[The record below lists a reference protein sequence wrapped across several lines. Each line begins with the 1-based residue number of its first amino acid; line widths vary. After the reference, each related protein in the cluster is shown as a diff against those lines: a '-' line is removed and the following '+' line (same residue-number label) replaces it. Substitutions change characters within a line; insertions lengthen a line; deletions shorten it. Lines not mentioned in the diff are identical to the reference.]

1 MKYMHFT
8 EEQLAYANH
17 INLVAYARR
26 QGYPVREYH
35 PGYWKITGYGGLLI
49 EPDKWYWEAEKKGGG
64 PIQFVMMMKQ
74 LSWVEAVKELLKES
88 DPDCQYHPG
97 SDPVQ
102 AHRRTKEKSM
112 FRLPAKNTTYEHIF
126 AYLIKSRK
134 LDQGLIQQLVK
145 DKKLY
150 EDVNQNCVF
159 VGYDPE
165 GAARFASMRGTKTQ
179 RPYKGD
185 AAGSDKR
192 YAFSCTGSTD
202 TVYIFEAPIDL
213 ISYQS
218 MLKQSGR
225 ELADHYITLAGISIA
240 ALERYLIDY
249 PDIRKLV
256 VCTDHDEAGEEA
268 FRQIY
273 KTYDRT
279 CEVRRQSPK
288 PYKDFNEYLIRRE
301 FQRFLAEQGL
311 QPKNA
316 ETGYPQG
323 ISFR

>member
-102 AHRRTKEKSM
+102 AHRKAKSM

-311 QPKNA
+311 QPKDA
-316 ETGYPQG
+316 ESGYPQG

>member
-8 EEQLAYANH
+8 DEQLAYVNH
-17 INLVAYARR
+17 INIVSYAKRH
-26 QGYPVREYH
+26 GYPVKEYH
-35 PGYWKITGYGGLLI
+35 RGYWKITGYGGLLI
-49 EPDKWYWEAEKKGGG
+49 EPDKWYWEAEQKGGG
-64 PIQFVMMMKQ
+64 PIQFVMVMKQ

-88 DPDCQYHPG
+88 DPDCQYHLE
-97 SDPVQ
+97 SEPVQ
-102 AHRRTKEKSM
+102 MHRKAKEKSM

-159 VGYDPE
+159 VGYDQE
-165 GAARFASMRGTKTQ
+165 GTARFASMRGTKTQ
-179 RPYKGD
+179 RSYKGD
-185 AAGSDKR
+185 ASGSDKR

-218 MLKQSGR
+218 MMKHSGK
-225 ELADHYITLAGISIA
+225 ELSDHYITLAGISIA

-256 VCTDHDEAGEEA
+256 VCTDHDGAGEEA
-268 FRQIY
+268 FQQIY
-273 KTYDRT
+273 KTYNGAY
-279 CEVRRQSPK
+279 EVRRQSPK
-288 PYKDFNEYLIRRE
+288 PYKDFNEYLIRRK
-301 FQRFLAEQGL
+301 FQQFLAEQGL
-311 QPKNA
+311 LQADA
-316 ETGYPQG
+316 ESDGIQG